1 MVSAIG
7 SVERMCALNQEEPH
21 LLILGYSGY
30 EGSLLMRGQS
40 VVKFEDYFN
49 IFNDAFKDDD
59 KMACFKRKVLFTD
72 SPVCG
77 PIEMLDY
84 LPPWRY
90 NCVVL
95 IPPFDT
101 AKLCLLQQVEILES
115 GSVPIGIWEYY
126 KAIITASSSSEY
138 LEIMDDFCSDVERHP
153 LVRNVLRW
161 HTRLV

>member
-1 MVSAIG
+1 MVSAWG
-7 SVERMCALNQEEPH
+7 SVQRMCALNQEEAH

-30 EGSLLMRGQS
+30 EGSLLMRGQEIVS
-40 VVKFEDYFN
+40 FDDYYN
-49 IFNDAFKDDD
+49 VFKDNYYDDD
-59 KMACFKRKVLFTD
+59 KMASFKRKVIFSN
-72 SPVCG
+72 SPICG

-84 LPPWRY
+84 LPPWKY

-101 AKLCLLQQVEILES
+101 QKLCLLQQVEILES
-115 GSVPIGIWEYY
+115 GSVPVGIWEYY
-126 KAIITASSSSEY
+126 KAVITAKSSTEY
-138 LEIMDDFCSDVERHP
+138 LEIMDDFCSDVEQHP